1 MTKAYVLMSAEPSS
15 EKELIAKIREIENV
29 EEVHGTL
36 GIYDIIAKVQSSSEE
51 NLNKTITEKIRKIP
65 KIKSTITLIRA
76 EEQNLFKPTADHL
89 MTAILGG
96 GGGPAPKKPRPD
108 NLMSAI
114 LGDKISQAYVVIHSE
129 QGQEFNVLRN
139 LNHISQVSEADV
151 VFGFYDVIAKVEA
164 ANDKDLEKIITKS
177 IRNLK
182 NVKTTMTLNVVNEQ
196 EK

>member
-1 MTKAYVLMSAEPSS
+1 MSAEPSS
-15 EKELIAKIREIENV
+15 EKELISKIREIENV
-29 EEVHGTL
+29 DEVHGTL
-36 GIYDIIAKVQSSSEE
+36 GIYDIIAKVQSNSEE

-96 GGGPAPKKPRPD
+96 GGGPAPKKQKPD

-114 LGDKISQAYVVIHSE
+114 LGEKISQAYVVIHSE

-139 LNHISQVSEADV
+139 LRHNPC
-151 VFGFYDVIAKVEA
+151 G
-164 ANDKDLEKIITKS
+164 T
-177 IRNLK
+177 R
-182 NVKTTMTLNVVNEQ
+182 TG
-196 EK
+196 

>member
-1 MTKAYVLMSAEPSS
+1 MNKPKINYQVIL
-15 EKELIAKIREIENV
+15 EKKIKEIENV
-29 EEVHGTL
+29 DEVHGTL
-36 GIYDIIAKVQSSSEE
+36 GIYDIIAKVQSNSEV

-96 GGGPAPKKPRPD
+96 GGGPAPKKPKPD